1 MMVKQ
6 LGYGATAK
14 VFHWLVAGLL
24 AIQVP
29 LGLLMPDIRRSMPP
43 GNAMILHVS
52 IGISIL
58 LVIILRFLW
67 RLMHPVAPEGHLP
80 AWQRVI
86 SETVHWLLYAAVVMT
101 TITGWFFESASGWKI
116 NLFGVVPL
124 QNLVAEGSPLGRSL
138 GSWHVTLV
146 WILLS
151 LIAVH
156 ILAALVHLLVY
167 KDRVIY
173 RMLPSSA

>member
-1 MMVKQ
+1 MQGPIESYMT
-6 LGYGATAK
+6 L
-14 VFHWLVAGLL
+14 
-24 AIQVP
+24 P
-29 LGLLMPDIRRSMPP
+29 L
-43 GNAMILHVS
+43 
-52 IGISIL
+52 
-58 LVIILRFLW
+58 F
-67 RLMHPVAPEGHLP
+67 P
-80 AWQRVI
+80 AR
-86 SETVHWLLYAAVVMT
+86 TTGWLLGVSGVLAVVMT